1 MPKRPFA
8 DQDGEVP
15 EILDMSGFRPAREV
29 LPPAFFAGMD
39 DLRAKREAL
48 RARALHSLD
57 EDVAAWLADLD
68 AGDAALMAANAALR
82 DVMDAT
88 QRNRV

>member
-1 MPKRPFA
+1 MPKKPFV

-29 LPPAFFAGMD
+29 LPADFFTGMD
-39 DLRAKREAL
+39 GLRARREAL
-48 RARALHSLD
+48 RAQALQSLD

-68 AGDAALMAANAALR
+68 EGDAALIAANAALR

-88 QRNRV
+88 RRNRV